1 MGCQALEIANL
12 NAYMGRRLDKTMRKY
27 VNFEAFRKDTE
38 KALSE
43 LQTKYGVEIKAGN
56 IRYDETS
63 FTMQLK
69 ATRADVDVQKQEF
82 MNGLIYMKTNGF
94 TADDYLATF
103 EDKGK
108 TYTIIGFKPT
118 NKYDVI
124 VEADNGKN
132 YCFRSSFVI
141 SLLRK

>member
-69 ATRADVDVQKQEF
+69 VTRADVDVQKQEF

-124 VEADNGKN
+124 VEADNGKT